1 MRTEREGENMGLW
14 TLPHLFQII
23 PTFFVLAVLS
33 AVIARFLNKRD
44 VSVRYVPLKIIAVLL
59 LLLEVAKQINSACA
73 DGGYNMYSLP
83 FHYCSLFIYLL
94 PLHAFYRG
102 KRSSLIAPVTL
113 GCLAALTV
121 GMLIM
126 PAAIYTDADIIGF
139 FSDFAKFHTLIF
151 HNLVVFYFMLTVAL
165 DVWRESKRDVTAISV
180 FIGAYVTLAALLSYS
195 LGVNFHNLRTCNVP
209 FVDALRIKTVDAL
222 GVFGTLLYVGA
233 VLVLSVAFTV
243 AAYYLAVI
251 LIRTVKK
258 KK

>member
-1 MRTEREGENMGLW
+1 
-14 TLPHLFQII
+14 
-23 PTFFVLAVLS
+23 
-33 AVIARFLNKRD
+33 
-44 VSVRYVPLKIIAVLL
+44 
-59 LLLEVAKQINSACA
+59 
-73 DGGYNMYSLP
+73 MYSLP

-121 GMLIM
+121 AMMIM

-151 HNLVVFYFMLTVAL
+151 HNLVVLYFMLSVSL
-165 DVWRESKRDVTAISV
+165 DVWEIGVRRGVTAIALFV
-180 FIGAYVTLAALLSYS
+180 GVYVIFAAILSYS

-209 FVDALRIKTVDAL
+209 FIDALRIKTVDAL
-222 GVFGTLLYVGA
+222 GIFGTLLYVGA
-233 VLVLSVAFTV
+233 VLVLSVAFTA

-258 KK
+258 KIKNNQ

>member
-1 MRTEREGENMGLW
+1 MGLW
-14 TLPHLFQII
+14 TLTHLLQII
-23 PTFFVLAVLS
+23 PTFFVLAVFSVL
-33 AVIARFLNKRD
+33 IARFLKKR
-44 VSVRYVPLKIIAVLL
+44 SASARYVPLKIIAVLL

-139 FSDFAKFHTLIF
+139 FSDFAKFHTVVF
-151 HNLVVFYFMLTVAL
+151 HSLVVLYFMLSVAL
-165 DVWRESKRDVTAISV
+165 DVWEIGVRRGVTAISV

-222 GVFGTLLYVGA
+222 GIFGTLLYVGA
-233 VLVLSVAFTV
+233 VLILSVAFTV
-243 AAYYLAVI
+243 AAYYLAAL

>member
-1 MRTEREGENMGLW
+1 MGLW
-14 TLPHLFQII
+14 TLTHLLQII
-23 PTFFVLAVLS
+23 PTFFVLAVFSVL
-33 AVIARFLNKRD
+33 IARFLKKR
-44 VSVRYVPLKIIAVLL
+44 SASARYVPLRIIAAVLL
-59 LLLEVAKQINSACA
+59 VLEVAKQINSACA

-126 PAAIYTDADIIGF
+126 PAAIYTDADIVGF

-151 HNLVVFYFMLTVAL
+151 HNLVVFYFMLSVSL
-165 DVWRESKRDVTAISV
+165 ELWQESKRDVTAIALFV
-180 FIGAYVTLAALLSYS
+180 GVYVIFAAILSYS

-209 FVDALRIKTVDAL
+209 FIDALRIKTVDAL
-222 GVFGTLLYVGA
+222 GIFGTLLYVGA
-233 VLVLSVAFTV
+233 VLILSVAFTV